1 MQLGKVKFFNR
12 SKRYGF
18 VAGDDGVDYFFH
30 ESGLSEGIYVQDG
43 DKVEFEE
50 YANPGDFIFVPPFVP
65 HQEINASVNEVL
77 KCILFRSGQE
87 PVIVNLD
94 IPEADNHNNKIWVD
108 DIHRKS

>member
-43 DKVEFEE
+43 DKVEF
-50 YANPGDFIFVPPFVP
+50 
-65 HQEINASVNEVL
+65 
-77 KCILFRSGQE
+77 
-87 PVIVNLD
+87 
-94 IPEADNHNNKIWVD
+94 DNDV
-108 DIHRKS
+108 